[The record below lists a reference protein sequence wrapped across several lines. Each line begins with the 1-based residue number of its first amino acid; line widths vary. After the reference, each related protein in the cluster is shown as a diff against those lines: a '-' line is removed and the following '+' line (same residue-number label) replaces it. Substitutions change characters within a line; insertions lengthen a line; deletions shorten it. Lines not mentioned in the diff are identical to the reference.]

1 MSKYRIKKIYVA
13 VILFISVSI
22 SIKAQVVDSSS
33 GIDILKQAPTSPKKK
48 VKPLYFPTY
57 YITEGEIDHNSNF
70 HPIDTSMQREEIN
83 NPMYRKWGVFQDLG
97 NVATP
102 GQSLIFNGNRPMD
115 FNLCLNPFETYFK
128 RPEDT
133 KYYNTK
139 LPYSDF
145 TYTQGYNELQQ
156 LYAKHSQNISPR
168 WNFGVD
174 YYGVTSKG
182 YYLSQY
188 TNTYHTQVFNRY
200 QSKSGKYDM
209 LLSMNFNYGVLDEN
223 GGIRSD
229 SAFEY
234 LTGASKTA
242 EVRLQ
247 NSETRFKS
255 NSVYLKQYFHFGKTD
270 EIITKDD
277 TTYTFHSR
285 GYFSH
290 TFKAENMSY
299 IFNSVGDTN
308 RHLLPDFLYDTIFTT
323 VNGIKTFTRFDSLYY
338 GQISNRLA
346 YTLYNDTSKANE
358 RRYLEL
364 AISHKYI
371 SVSQHEKQN
380 SFNNILLEGK
390 IERQKFVNNSIS
402 FQAYGGYF
410 ATGYNQND
418 LRLSVDASYRTAL
431 FDLSGG
437 VYNHLFRPDF
447 TSNQFRSYSFIWDN
461 DFLKTNISNWHVA
474 MHTRKFKNNF
484 HFSFNQYL
492 LANWVYYDKSMMPKQ
507 SSDVIL
513 MQQLEA
519 QKLFKV
525 WRFYFDNR
533 IVYQKTNNDFIR
545 LPELSAI
552 LRYYFETPMFKNRVT
567 LQLGTDIFY
576 NTAYYGN
583 AYNPATRSFYI
594 QDEVKIGNYPMINA
608 FASIRL
614 RKAVIYFVYE
624 HINQDWVNKGFYY
637 TVNSPLPLAG
647 LRTGVRWRIFD

>member
-1 MSKYRIKKIYVA
+1 
-13 VILFISVSI
+13 
-22 SIKAQVVDSSS
+22 
-33 GIDILKQAPTSPKKK
+33 
-48 VKPLYFPTY
+48 
-57 YITEGEIDHNSNF
+57 
-70 HPIDTSMQREEIN
+70 
-83 NPMYRKWGVFQDLG
+83 
-97 NVATP
+97 
-102 GQSLIFNGNRPMD
+102 
-115 FNLCLNPFETYFK
+115 
-128 RPEDT
+128 
-133 KYYNTK
+133 
-139 LPYSDF
+139 
-145 TYTQGYNELQQ
+145 
-156 LYAKHSQNISPR
+156 
-168 WNFGVD
+168 
-174 YYGVTSKG
+174 
-182 YYLSQY
+182 
-188 TNTYHTQVFNRY
+188 
-200 QSKSGKYDM
+200 
-209 LLSMNFNYGVLDEN
+209 
-223 GGIRSD
+223 
-229 SAFEY
+229 
-234 LTGASKTA
+234 
-242 EVRLQ
+242 
-247 NSETRFKS
+247 
-255 NSVYLKQYFHFGKTD
+255 
-270 EIITKDD
+270 
-277 TTYTFHSR
+277 
-285 GYFSH
+285 
-290 TFKAENMSY
+290 
-299 IFNSVGDTN
+299 
-308 RHLLPDFLYDTIFTT
+308 
-323 VNGIKTFTRFDSLYY
+323 LYY

-390 IERQKFVNNSIS
+390 IERQKFDNNSIS

-513 MQQLEA
+513 MQQIEA
-519 QKLFKV
+519 HKLFKL

-545 LPELSAI
+545 LPEFSAM

-608 FASIRL
+608 FASIKL